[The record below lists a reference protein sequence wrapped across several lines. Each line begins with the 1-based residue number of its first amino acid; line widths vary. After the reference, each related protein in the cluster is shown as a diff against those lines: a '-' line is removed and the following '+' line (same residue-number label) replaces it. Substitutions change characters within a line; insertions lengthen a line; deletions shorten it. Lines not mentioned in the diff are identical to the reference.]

1 MYVKNLSPANQ
12 LSSLKKVN
20 FSGAFQWFCIGSSP
34 WPHLWSFSRMTITD
48 HFIKERSDQHLPYH
62 NLSAI
67 LSCGRQFEASYI
79 KYVPRN
85 WRAQSF
91 HDAALPRQY
100 SMGANFRKFRSKT
113 FGPTGKVSKKRFRL
127 VRWTTFPGRIGWN
140 FVWMDRAP
148 WFKNILSH
156 SLEASRLLLLFFRDN
171 LVPRVYALPTKKAL
185 GRQMGE
191 GGPKGRQPSSLLVIV
206 VDGFHSD
213 VIKL

>member
-48 HFIKERSDQHLPYH
+48 YFIKERSDQHLPYH
-62 NLSAI
+62 NLSAESGQFAPQTI
-67 LSCGRQFEASYI
+67 SPRQLAPTL
-79 KYVPRN
+79 KYVPRY

-91 HDAALPRQY
+91 HDAGLPRQY
-100 SMGANFRKFRSKT
+100 STGANFRKFRSKT
-113 FGPTGKVSKKRFRL
+113 FGPTGKVSKTRVRHM
-127 VRWTTFPGRIGWN
+127 RWTTFPGRTGWN

-156 SLEASRLLLLFFRDN
+156 ALEASRLLLLF
-171 LVPRVYALPTKKAL
+171 V
-185 GRQMGE
+185 
-191 GGPKGRQPSSLLVIV
+191 
-206 VDGFHSD
+206 
-213 VIKL
+213 

>member
-1 MYVKNLSPANQ
+1 M
-12 LSSLKKVN
+12 
-20 FSGAFQWFCIGSSP
+20 AF
-34 WPHLWSFSRMTITD
+34 HHEVYT
-48 HFIKERSDQHLPYH
+48 H

-91 HDAALPRQY
+91 HDAGLPRQY

-127 VRWTTFPGRIGWN
+127 MRWATFPGRIGWN
-140 FVWMDRAP
+140 FVWMDSAP

-156 SLEASRLLLLFFRDN
+156 WLWKLLGCCCCFFRI
-171 LVPRVYALPTKKAL
+171 PRQSRTQSLRLTDQKSPRQADGGGRTKGQTTFVASCDCC
-185 GRQMGE
+185 RRFSQW
-191 GGPKGRQPSSLLVIV
+191 RHQIV
-206 VDGFHSD
+206 KS
-213 VIKL
+213 K

>member
-91 HDAALPRQY
+91 HDAGLSRQY

-113 FGPTGKVSKKRFRL
+113 FGPTGKVSKQRFRL
-127 VRWTTFPGRIGWN
+127 MRWTTFPGRIGWN

-156 SLEASRLLLLFFRDN
+156 SLEASRLLLLLFFQDSETISYPESTPYRPKKPKAGRWGREDQRADN
-171 LVPRVYALPTKKAL
+171 LRRFLW
-185 GRQMGE
+185 
-191 GGPKGRQPSSLLVIV
+191 LL
-206 VDGFHSD
+206 
-213 VIKL
+213 